1 MALLGGDVEG
11 VEVEAGADGGGLEVV
26 ERDEEADDLL
36 GAGLRRDVQRRLPG
50 VRLRGG
56 ERLGGGRL
64 PGVRLP
70 GVGQEAGDG
79 GGVRGSDGG
88 EERLVGERRE
98 IHRRRRRPRPRGGVG
113 MRVRARRRAT
123 PVAAH

>member
-1 MALLGGDVEG
+1 MEG

-56 ERLGGGRL
+56 ERLGGG
-64 PGVRLP
+64 PGRP